1 MIDLTIHVLGRE
13 RQFPPSL
20 HHLLDVPGQQDLTTA
35 LPPSRTRHK
44 GEHDARLIRQIGHAS
59 MPQPQVADDQAP
71 TLRASLYRGRM
82 FPALLQQFR
91 PDGQQL
97 LTLVGRVVRLLDAD
111 VVRADP
117 NLGPAVLGRH
127 VDEIDVDHVR
137 EGEVRRVC
145 ELAVRVHRLAAV
157 RRRLQRRV
165 PIRVVDDG
173 SGPQH
178 RRENRR
184 RERVAPQVFEHQ
196 ALGRRGRLV
205 HVPRV
210 LAKVE
215 VVVRVVGDLERLRR

>member
-1 MIDLTIHVLGRE
+1 
-13 RQFPPSL
+13 
-20 HHLLDVPGQQDLTTA
+20 
-35 LPPSRTRHK
+35 
-44 GEHDARLIRQIGHAS
+44 

-71 TLRASLYRGRM
+71 TLRASLYGGRM
-82 FPALLQQFR
+82 FPALLQQVR

-117 NLGPAVLGRH
+117 DLGPAVLGRH

-137 EGEVRRVC
+137 EGEECRVC

-165 PIRVVDDG
+165 PVRVVDDG
-173 SGPQH
+173 PGPEH

-196 ALGRRGRLV
+196 GLGRRGRLV
-205 HVPRV
+205 HVSRV
-210 LAKVE
+210 LAEVE